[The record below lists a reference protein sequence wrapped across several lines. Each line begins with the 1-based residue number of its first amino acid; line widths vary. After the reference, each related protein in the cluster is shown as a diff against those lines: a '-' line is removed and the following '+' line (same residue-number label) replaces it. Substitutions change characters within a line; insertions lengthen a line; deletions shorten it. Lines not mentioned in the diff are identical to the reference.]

1 MSGINDGQRV
11 NAANSNAAWL
21 SKNGDDTTVGKVG
34 LNNPDTVS
42 GTSVTNLQR
51 EQNAIWSFVGGL
63 INQVKTYLPTWSNN
77 NGFTSTDS
85 VKDRVDTISGKFNA
99 TSGHAHTGAAGDA
112 PAISS
117 SSLANVVLRGFQ
129 VRGVDIASPSGSSI
143 DVSTQMTGKTV
154 SSGQTVKGVVVSSP
168 YNEVVIKR
176 LTGSE
181 SDSHLEDSNGNV
193 VFGRL
198 THAAGV
204 WTLSFFTDVS
214 GTETAYTMTAGDT
227 SAGIKWW
234 YIELF
239 NPITD
244 APVYPEHIFIPS
256 DNYTQDILDASITQ
270 RGLVSTGAQ
279 TFEGEKTLEKALVP
293 KILGSAPTN
302 PPANYFKLYPKSDGF
317 YSLNSSGVEKKIGS
331 GSGLK
336 NYITNGDAEA
346 GTTGWA
352 VYADAAGIRPVDG
365 TGGTANVTWTTSGTN
380 PLEGVSSFI
389 FTKDAVNRQG
399 QGASFDFEIDLADE
413 GRVLNIEFDYLVNSG
428 TFVAGTS
435 SADSDVIVYL
445 YDKDN
450 SRLLE
455 PSSFKLLSNNAT
467 IADRFRASFQSA
479 SDSNSYRLI
488 LHCATT
494 SASAYSLKIDNVKVT
509 QSTYALGT
517 PVTDW
522 TQYTPTFNGFGTP
535 TSVECFY
542 RRVGSDLEISATFT
556 SGTSTA
562 VEARVGLPAGFTSQG
577 SPRIV
582 NIQVAGSGGFSATGA
597 NQYIPLIEP
606 SVTYLTL
613 GIQSATAAALTKIA
627 STSSFFASG
636 QRLSFTA
643 RVPIVGLSSSVQM
656 SNDADTRVVAV
667 EAYNNGSQV
676 ITANTTNVTFSTITR
691 DTHGAWN
698 GTVFTAPVSGD
709 YVITGVINNVTS
721 SNNVLVYVD
730 GSLKTNI
737 GGEAGTS
744 VVLHKFA
751 GQVFVNAGQQISIRM
766 GVGTTLATSTTNH
779 RISISRVSG
788 PSAIAANELVAAS
801 YTSLVSAAVST
812 TAPFQWSTRDF
823 DTHNCVTTGTAW
835 KFTAPISGTYRV
847 SASALLNTGGP
858 ATTLIYKNG
867 ADANAVLSSVGST
880 TWSGGS
886 QLIRLNAGD
895 YIDVRAGSAQTAA
908 SGPQGRI
915 SIERVGF

>member
-21 SKNGDDTTVGKVG
+21 AKNGDDTTVGKLG
-34 LNNPDTVS
+34 LNNPDTAS
-42 GTSVTNLQR
+42 GTSITNLQR
-51 EQNAIWSFVGGL
+51 EQNAIWSFLGGI

-85 VKDRVDTISGKFNA
+85 VKDRVDSISGKFNS
-99 TSGHAHTGAAGDA
+99 TSGHGHTGAAGDG

-129 VRGVDIASPSGSSI
+129 VRGVDISSPSGSSI
-143 DVSTQMTGKTV
+143 NVSTQMTGKSV

-181 SDSHLEDSNGNV
+181 SDTHIEDSSGNV

-198 THAAGV
+198 THSAGV

-293 KILGSAPTN
+293 KVLASAPSN
-302 PPANYFKLYPKSDGF
+302 PPSNYFKLYPKADGF
-317 YSLNSSGVEKKIGS
+317 YSLNSSGVETKIGS
-331 GSGLK
+331 GQGRV
-336 NYITNGDAEA
+336 NFITTSDAEG
-346 GTTGWA
+346 GTTGWST
-352 VYADAAGIRPVDG
+352 YADVAGSRPVDG
-365 TGGTANVTWTTSGTN
+365 TGGTANVTWTTTTST
-380 PLEGVSSFI
+380 PLNGSNSFL

-399 QGASFDFEIDLADE
+399 QGVSFAFSIPL
-413 GRVLNIEFDYLVNSG
+413 EFRAKALSVEVPYIVASG
-428 TFVAGTS
+428 TFAAGTS
-435 SADSDVIVYL
+435 SADSDLIVYF
-445 YDKDN
+445 YDVTN
-450 SRLLE
+450 SKLVE
-455 PSSFKLLSNNAT
+455 ASSLKLLSNSTT
-467 IADRFRASFQSA
+467 ISDMLKAQVQF
-479 SDSNSYRLI
+479 DSNCTSARLI
-488 LHCATT
+488 IHCATT
-494 SASAYSLKIDNVKVT
+494 SASAYTVEFDDVYVGPSNY
-509 QSTYALGT
+509 SYGT

-522 TQYTPTFNGFGTP
+522 QSYTPTFQGFGTP
-535 TSVECFY
+535 TSVECFW
-542 RRVGSDLEISATFT
+542 RRVGSDVEISATFT

-562 VEARVGLPAGFTSQG
+562 VEARVGLPSGLTSQG

-597 NQYIPLIEP
+597 NQYIPLIEA
-606 SVTYLTL
+606 SVTYLTM
-613 GIQSATAAALTKIA
+613 GIQSAGAAALTKIS
-627 STSSFFASG
+627 STSSFVASG
-636 QRLSFTA
+636 QRLSLSA
-643 RVPIVGLSSSVQM
+643 RVPVSGFSSSVQT
-656 SNDADTRVVAV
+656 SDQTDTRVVAV
-667 EAYNNGSQV
+667 EANSNAAQV
-676 ITANTTNVTFSTITR
+676 ITANTTNVTFSTTTR

-709 YVITGVINNVTS
+709 YAVYGILYGSSS
-721 SNNVLVYVD
+721 SNNVLLYVD
-730 GSLKTNI
+730 GTLRSII
-737 GGEAGTS
+737 GGEAGSS
-744 VVLHKFA
+744 VIYHKFS
-751 GQVFVNAGQQISIRM
+751 GQTFLNAGQQLSIRL
-766 GVGTTLATSTTNH
+766 GVGVTLVNSSTAH

-788 PSAIAANELVAAS
+788 PNQISANELVAAS
-801 YTSLVSAAVST
+801 YTGLVSATVST
-812 TAPFQWSTRDF
+812 TAPFRWDTKDF
-823 DTHNCVTTGTAW
+823 DTHSCVTTGASW
-835 KFTAPISGTYRV
+835 KFTAPVSGRYMI

-858 ATTLIYKNG
+858 AAVLIYKNG

-886 QLIRLNAGD
+886 QILQLNAGD
-895 YIDVRAGSAQTAA
+895 YVDVRTGSALTAA

-915 SIERVGF
+915 SIQRIGF